1 MHKGE
6 IKIFSYKFKEK
17 VGNLVSHIFLMII
30 CLIII
35 VPIIWA
41 LTTSLQPSEAIFQ
54 EGFGLIPRSF
64 RWQNY
69 AEILDAAPFGIYLI
83 NTVIVVT
90 AIVILQLLVVIP
102 AAYSFSRLEYPGRDI
117 LFYIFIAQMLLPL
130 QAIVVPNYDVMRF
143 LGLINTRTAMVL
155 PFVASGYGT
164 FLIRQQ
170 FKQIPQSLLDSAR
183 IDGAGHLRILRH
195 VMIPLSKPI
204 ITAFALISIVVHWN
218 DYFWPLII
226 TETPSVR
233 TLAIGLGMFVQQE
246 SGADWTLLM
255 AGTMFIVL
263 PLLVFFIFNQRIF
276 IESLMIK
283 SGMKE

>member
-1 MHKGE
+1 M
-6 IKIFSYKFKEK
+6 FLL
-17 VGNLVSHIFLMII
+17 LV
-30 CLIII
+30 CLVII
-35 VPIIWA
+35 VPILWA
-41 LTTSLQPSEAIFQ
+41 LSTSLQPSEAVFR
-54 EGFGLIPRSF
+54 EGIGLIPRGF

-69 AEILDAAPFGIYLI
+69 AEILDAAPFGLYLI

-90 AIVILQLLVVIP
+90 SIVILQLFVVIP
-102 AAYSFSRLEYPGRDI
+102 ASYSFARLEYPGRDV
-117 LFYIFIAQMLLPL
+117 LFFIFIAQMLLPL

-183 IDGAGHLRILRH
+183 MDGAGHFRIIRH

-246 SGADWTLLM
+246 SGADWTMLM

-263 PLLVFFIFNQRIF
+263 PLLIFFVFNQRVF

>member
-1 MHKGE
+1 MPKGE
-6 IKIFSYKFKEK
+6 IKIFSYKTKEK
-17 VGNLVSHIFLMII
+17 VGNLVSHVFLMII

-102 AAYSFSRLEYPGRDI
+102 AAYSFSRLEYRGRDI

>member
-1 MHKGE
+1 MLKGE
-6 IKIFSYKFKEK
+6 IKIFSYKTKEK